1 VNVSSHSLSPPR
13 RIPQQPRGRLRVA
26 RLLRAADRVIGEA
39 GYESATM
46 CAIAERAG
54 SSVGS
59 LYQFFP
65 NKDAVAEALR
75 AQYAEEY
82 AEFWRRFTPQAAGLD
97 AEHLAARLIQFPL
110 EFAARHPAFVPLLD
124 IPPTARS
131 SRRRQMIRGRIADVL
146 RARRPQISEA
156 RAQRVAT
163 VVHQMLKG
171 LLTLYAQAGI
181 RERAA
186 IIGEY
191 KTALAGYLQARLC
204 G

>member
-1 VNVSSHSLSPPR
+1 M
-13 RIPQQPRGRLRVA
+13 A

-110 EFAARHPAFVPLLD
+110 KFAAHHPAFLALLD
-124 IPPTARS
+124 IETAHS
-131 SRRRQMIRGRIADVL
+131 PRRRQMIHDRIAAVL
-146 RARRPQISEA
+146 RARQPKFQEV
-156 RAQRVAT
+156 RAQRIAAA
-163 VVHQMLKG
+163 VHQMLKA
-171 LLTLYAQAGI
+171 LLPLSARPGP
-181 RERAA
+181 RGRAA
-186 IIGEY
+186 GAGGFTHDV
-191 KTALAGYLQARLC
+191 TA
-204 G
+204 

>member
-1 VNVSSHSLSPPR
+1 
-13 RIPQQPRGRLRVA
+13 VA
-26 RLLRAADRVIGEA
+26 RLLRAADAVIGEA

-75 AQYAEEY
+75 AQFAEEY
-82 AEFWRRFTPQAAGLD
+82 AEFWRRFTPQAAALD
-97 AEHLAARLIQFPL
+97 AAQMAARLIQFPL
-110 EFAARHPAFVPLLD
+110 QFAARHPAFLPLLD

-131 SRRRQMIRGRIADVL
+131 PRRRQMIRGRIAEVL
-146 RARRPQISEA
+146 RARRPDLPQI

-171 LLTLYAQAGI
+171 LLTLYAQAGP
-181 RERAA
+181 REGAA
-186 IIGEY
+186 IIAEY
-191 KTALAGYLQARLC
+191 KTVLAGYLEARL
-204 G
+204 GG